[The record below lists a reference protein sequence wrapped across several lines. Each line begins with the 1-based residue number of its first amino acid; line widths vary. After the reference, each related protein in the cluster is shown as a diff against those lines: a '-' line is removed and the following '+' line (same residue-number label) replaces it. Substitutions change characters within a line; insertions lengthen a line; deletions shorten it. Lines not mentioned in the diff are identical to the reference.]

1 MDTSTKVII
10 GSVLVLAAGG
20 GVYYA
25 VTKYRRGDELDKLDS
40 DVNAQLA
47 SQLHS
52 IVDTW
57 YFTDKDADKAV
68 EVAFK
73 IKDWSAVQTSYQ
85 KLYNASLVGD
95 LQGKMD
101 STQYQ
106 RFLAALTGAKKLT
119 EIQNNTA
126 KVTTQNNPVSSPVK
140 VGSSVRI
147 KSTQALP
154 LNLYNTPEDAMAVKK
169 VGNDYQ
175 PAPKPNGQIK
185 TKTTAAFAKVVE
197 TKLFT
202 FTKPN
207 AAPVNVIYAKISF
220 LSNPAL
226 VRWIIA
232 AALET
237 APALKGL
244 GCASCNGKCGM
255 GCSCNAM
262 PAAAMNTLSGVQVA

>member
-1 MDTSTKVII
+1 
-10 GSVLVLAAGG
+10 
-20 GVYYA
+20 
-25 VTKYRRGDELDKLDS
+25 
-40 DVNAQLA
+40 
-47 SQLHS
+47 
-52 IVDTW
+52 
-57 YFTDKDADKAV
+57 
-68 EVAFK
+68 
-73 IKDWSAVQTSYQ
+73 
-85 KLYNASLVGD
+85 
-95 LQGKMD
+95 
-101 STQYQ
+101 
-106 RFLAALTGAKKLT
+106 
-119 EIQNNTA
+119 
-126 KVTTQNNPVSSPVK
+126 
-140 VGSSVRI
+140 
-147 KSTQALP
+147 
-154 LNLYNTPEDAMAVKK
+154 MAVKK

-185 TKTTAAFAKVVE
+185 TRTTAAFAKVVE

-226 VRWIIA
+226 VRWISA

-262 PAAAMNTLSGVQVA
+262 PAMRELSGVQVA